1 MQRPANQQEV
11 RDHPAPEDINPVVG
25 RAPAKQEG
33 DGNEPI
39 LRMLGKIHD
48 QLEQT
53 HRRQRQH
60 DFSVLRLFGALL
72 QMFAVVVALWGVAGL
87 LDDQAV
93 PATARF
99 TLACFFQLAS
109 LSTFAIDRFR

>member
-1 MQRPANQQEV
+1 MQQTTKPVELRG
-11 RDHPAPEDINPVVG
+11 HPAPEVTKPVAG
-25 RAPAKQEG
+25 RAPAEQVT
-33 DGNEPI
+33 DGNEPV
-39 LRMLGKIHD
+39 LRLLGKIHD
-48 QLEQT
+48 QLEHA

-72 QMFAVVVALWGVAGL
+72 QMFAVVVALWGLAGL
-87 LDDQAV
+87 LSDQPV

-109 LSTFAIDRFR
+109 ISTFAIDRFR